1 MKKGIHALEGLGYV
15 SAVLIGLAMM
25 DLVKLHLFLVGGL
38 ILVIIVLV
46 RLLAFTAVMASDQ
59 ADKDVPKGGAGK
71 EEVTK

>member
-15 SAVLIGLAMM
+15 AAVLIGLAMM
-25 DLVKLHLFLVGGL
+25 DLAKLHLFLVGGL
-38 ILVIIVLV
+38 ILVIIVIV

-59 ADKDVPKGGAGK
+59 ADKDAPKGAGK